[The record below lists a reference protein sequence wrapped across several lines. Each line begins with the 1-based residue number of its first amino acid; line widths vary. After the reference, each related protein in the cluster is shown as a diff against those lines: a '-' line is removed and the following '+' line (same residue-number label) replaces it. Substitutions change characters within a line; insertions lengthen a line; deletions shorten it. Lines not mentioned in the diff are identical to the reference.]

1 MHFLGIEFQL
11 LTAESNIYFLFL
23 NHFFRICFS
32 ISRKKNYFWFHDFFF
47 ISGCLKRLSSTS
59 MHSWISSHCH
69 LFWVF
74 MYHTWLQDG
83 GSNFWP
89 FLGPIS
95 MYILFWIMHPCVIIQ
110 KRKEYIQNLN
120 QLFII
125 FKSCFLKKCYL
136 YFPFIGFSIP
146 YLVSL
151 MDLTKKLEYFGDL
164 WWDTWT

>member
-1 MHFLGIEFQL
+1 MFCIFRIYLWHMHFLGIEFQL

-32 ISRKKNYFWFHDFFF
+32 ISRKKELLLISRFFF

-95 MYILFWIMHPCVIIQ
+95 MYYILFCIMHPTEYYLVGCVIQ
-110 KRKEYIQNLN
+110 KRKIWINY
-120 QLFII
+120 
-125 FKSCFLKKCYL
+125 S
-136 YFPFIGFSIP
+136 
-146 YLVSL
+146 
-151 MDLTKKLEYFGDL
+151 
-164 WWDTWT
+164 